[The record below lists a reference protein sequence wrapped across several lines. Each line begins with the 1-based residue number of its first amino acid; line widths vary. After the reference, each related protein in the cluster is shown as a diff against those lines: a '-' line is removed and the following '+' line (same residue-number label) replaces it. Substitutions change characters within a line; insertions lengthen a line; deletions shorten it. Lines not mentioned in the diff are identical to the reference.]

1 MAILDKIGCK
11 FYKIGFR
18 IAATNLDSHRC
29 QRWHGVLCSEKEKRE
44 TERERERE
52 RERGGGGERETH
64 TVRQTGRRR
73 DRQKQGEKDRQR
85 DTVKERGLREGEK
98 RQEEATRV
106 ILFVVYTVNLETK
119 QTVRFLFVFVNHTLC
134 FVKDG
139 AHRL

>member
-1 MAILDKIGCK
+1 MPALAR
-11 FYKIGFR
+11 GFMF
-18 IAATNLDSHRC
+18 
-29 QRWHGVLCSEKEKRE
+29 GEGKERDRERKR
-44 TERERERE
+44 ERERERE
-52 RERGGGGERETH
+52 REGGGGGGERETH
-64 TVRQTGRRR
+64 TVRQTGRQR

-106 ILFVVYTVNLETK
+106 ILFVIYTVNLETK